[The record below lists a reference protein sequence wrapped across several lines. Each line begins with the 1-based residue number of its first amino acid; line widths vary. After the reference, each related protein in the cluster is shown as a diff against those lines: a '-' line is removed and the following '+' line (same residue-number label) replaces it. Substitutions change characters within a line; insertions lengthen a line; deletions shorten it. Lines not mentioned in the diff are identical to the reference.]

1 MDNLPINWCRTFNS
15 ILRTLFISQW
25 FWESRARC
33 QFRFEVPPIFERLDF
48 RNRMKET
55 YLTFL
60 GTNLSPPKLVEK
72 KSFWIGILL
81 IEEILLTSW
90 GWYFYPIICR
100 VLKNPK
106 WCRSF
111 FHQQYVKGPF
121 WAFFCKSI
129 SWTQRFLAWFV
140 CFALPTF
147 AAKSQPSP
155 WDLTADTVELP
166 GVFFRGC
173 KKRREKFWAFNRR
186 QSPSLLEASKGPGSS
201 TWSNRFPPPF
211 PGHNAGVTLNTPWY
225 EKP

>member
-100 VLKNPK
+100 VLKNPSVFSINSMSK
-106 WCRSF
+106 DPFERF
-111 FHQQYVKGPF
+111 FANPYRELKDSSPD
-121 WAFFCKSI
+121 
-129 SWTQRFLAWFV
+129 L
-140 CFALPTF
+140 FALHF
-147 AAKSQPSP
+147 QPLLQKANHLRET
-155 WDLTADTVELP
+155 WQLT
-166 GVFFRGC
+166 
-173 KKRREKFWAFNRR
+173 
-186 QSPSLLEASKGPGSS
+186 Q
-201 TWSNRFPPPF
+201 
-211 PGHNAGVTLNTPWY
+211 
-225 EKP
+225 